1 MRLYEAADIKIGD
14 GANQVIEVRHGID
27 IVWSA
32 EGDPEGIWVFN
43 NPSSNDTINVKAV
56 FFGRS
61 TAHWG
66 DGNTNEL
73 TSNTTITHTY

>member
-1 MRLYEAADIKIGD
+1 M
-14 GANQVIEVRHGID
+14 
-27 IVWSA
+27 WSA